1 MFYCSEYYR
10 FCVRYAKQIPMY
22 NVVHIE
28 EDRQIRDQVREALLA
43 SGDFVLVQAEDGI
56 SGIKRA
62 LEAEPHIILT
72 NVNLSDM
79 DGYEVTLKL
88 RGELKDRN
96 IPIVALINE
105 ADREMSLAVGC
116 DGCIIQ
122 PIDVQSLPA
131 TLKGYIEKKREK
143 RPADFGNP
151 ILLAEKGQ
159 QIAARLQAKIEELED
174 TNRRLVESEKVR
186 AEFYRNLSHELSTPL
201 TPAIGYIT
209 MLLREELGPLNE
221 VQRRSLQSIERS
233 FNSVRA
239 VIENVLDMTA
249 LATGKMSFFARHYDF
264 NHFAREAIDLC
275 FQKFEM
281 RNISL
286 RTSIPKSRYRAFGDS
301 DKLKRAMVQL
311 LENATKFCAAGG
323 RVYVATEDL
332 GDEYAFKVYDSGE
345 GIPEEEI
352 RAIFVTFYQVD
363 GSPTREHGGAGL
375 GLALARKII
384 ERFGGSI
391 WAESPPRDVPDALAW
406 ARTLVALRVPKRIS
420 HDDTGPIRL
429 E

>member
-1 MFYCSEYYR
+1 
-10 FCVRYAKQIPMY
+10 MY

-28 EDRQIRDQVREALLA
+28 ENKAIRNQVRDALLS

-56 SGIKRA
+56 SGIKQA
-62 LEAEPHIILT
+62 LCAEPHIILT

-122 PIDVQSLPA
+122 PIDIVSLPA

-174 TNRRLVESEKVR
+174 TNRRLIESEKVR
-186 AEFYRNLSHELSTPL
+186 ADFYRNLSHELSTPL

-239 VIENVLDMTA
+239 VIENLLDMTA
-249 LATGKMSFFARHYDF
+249 LAMGKMSFFARHYDF
-264 NHFAREAIDLC
+264 NHFAREAVDLC
-275 FQKFEM
+275 TPKFEQ

-286 RTSIPKSRYRAFGDS
+286 STSIPKAQFRAFGDS

-311 LENATKFCAAGG
+311 LENATKFCAPNG
-323 RVYVATEDL
+323 RTEVATQDL
-332 GDEYAFKVYDSGE
+332 GSEYAFMVYDSGE

-391 WAESPPRDVPDALAW
+391 WAESPPRNAPAELSW
-406 ARTLVALRVPKRIS
+406 AKTLVALKVPKKIS

-429 E
+429 Q

>member
-1 MFYCSEYYR
+1 
-10 FCVRYAKQIPMY
+10 MY
-22 NVVHIE
+22 NVIHME
-28 EDRQIRDQVREALLA
+28 EDKEIRNQVKKALIA
-43 SGDFVLVQAEDGI
+43 SGDFVLSQATDGI
-56 SGIKRA
+56 SGIKKVLDA
-62 LEAEPHIILT
+62 APHIILT

-79 DGYEVTLKL
+79 DGYEVALKL
-88 RGELKDRN
+88 RGELKDRE
-96 IPIVALINE
+96 IPIVALIQE
-105 ADREMSLAVGC
+105 EDREMSLAVGF

-122 PIDVQSLPA
+122 PIDTAALPA

-174 TNRRLVESEKVR
+174 TNKRLIESEKVR
-186 AEFYRNLSHELSTPL
+186 ADFYRNLSHELSTPL

-239 VIENVLDMTA
+239 VIENLLDMTA

-264 NHFAREAIDLC
+264 NHFAREALDLC
-275 FQKFEM
+275 AQKFEM
-281 RNISL
+281 RNIL
-286 RTSIPKSRYRAFGDS
+286 LETSIPLAQFRAFGDS

-323 RVYVATEDL
+323 RVHVATEAL
-332 GDEYAFKVYDSGE
+332 ENEYTFRVYDSGE

-352 RAIFVTFYQVD
+352 RAIFVTFYQID

-384 ERFGGSI
+384 ERFGGTI
-391 WAESPPRDVPDALAW
+391 WAESPPREPPPELDW
-406 ARTLVALRVPKRIS
+406 ARTMVALRVPKQIR
-420 HDDTGPIRL
+420 HDDTGPIQL
-429 E
+429 K